1 MAKKTVKG
9 GGWPLLN
16 AKMKSPPKP
25 KGSKNKA
32 GSGKKFISGPKA

>member
-16 AKMKSPPKP
+16 EKMKNPPKP
-25 KGSKNKA
+25 KGKKNKA
-32 GSGKKFISGPKA
+32 GSGNKFISGPKA